1 MALTYAAS
9 VAGPNTMDP
18 HSVLASHDALQ
29 HLREEAP
36 LDKLEATLNR
46 QDDDPTRRRTREK
59 RKR

>member
-29 HLREEAP
+29 LLREDAP
-36 LDKLEATLNR
+36 FDKLEATLKR
-46 QDDDPTRRRTREK
+46 QGNDPVRRRAHEK
-59 RKR
+59 PRL